1 MMPPRS
7 VEACAFQA
15 VTEKLSQNEQ
25 LCRPAALG
33 GTLLRPQSRQ

>member
-1 MMPPRS
+1 MPRPS
-7 VEACAFQA
+7 VQACVLQG